1 MAKGCTEAF
10 SSLVTL
16 VRSRGQIC
24 MRATSLSS
32 PLAAQEL
39 TNEDPVELEVQP
51 QDEGSREE
59 DGAGEPEGSTAQH
72 MVRGCL
78 YLKTHCYLLKH
89 PNIDRH
95 TKLQQPF
102 RMPRRAAE
110 PPG

>member
-51 QDEGSREE
+51 QAKGAERKTELENQRGS
-59 DGAGEPEGSTAQH
+59 QH
-72 MVRGCL
+72 G
-78 YLKTHCYLLKH
+78 KW
-89 PNIDRH
+89 
-95 TKLQQPF
+95 
-102 RMPRRAAE
+102 
-110 PPG
+110 PGGVFT